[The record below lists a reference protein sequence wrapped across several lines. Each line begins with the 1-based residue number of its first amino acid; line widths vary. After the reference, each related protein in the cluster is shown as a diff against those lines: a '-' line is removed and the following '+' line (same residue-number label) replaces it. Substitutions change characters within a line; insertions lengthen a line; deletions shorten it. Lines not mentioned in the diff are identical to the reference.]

1 MNFSGIYEN
10 QRFYQKDNFN
20 WIDCQNI
27 QGTNG
32 LLDNHSKQMIRRM
45 ISNIDV
51 QGIHFIDNGN
61 YHYISELW
69 IEKIRH
75 PFALVVF
82 DHHSDM
88 QKSLFDEM
96 LGCGSWILKA
106 IETQPYLQKVILI
119 GMTASQKKKIE
130 HLYKDKVIIF
140 LEDDILKHRFA
151 SFPLDKIKDLPIYIS
166 IDKDILSKQVI
177 ETNWDQGQVN
187 LLDLQSLLAILLT
200 DCDVI
205 GIDICGECMNRIEE
219 MKNIKK
225 DEVVNEKLIEFIH
238 QSLHL

>member
-10 QRFYQKDNFN
+10 QRFYQQDNFN

-75 PFALVVF
+75 PFTLVVF

-106 IETQPYLQKVILI
+106 IDDGADVKGEQ
-119 GMTASQKKKIE
+119 AIE
-130 HLYKDKVIIF
+130 VLYCAV
-140 LEDDILKHRFA
+140 
-151 SFPLDKIKDLPIYIS
+151 
-166 IDKDILSKQVI
+166 
-177 ETNWDQGQVN
+177 
-187 LLDLQSLLAILLT
+187 
-200 DCDVI
+200 
-205 GIDICGECMNRIEE
+205 
-219 MKNIKK
+219 
-225 DEVVNEKLIEFIH
+225 
-238 QSLHL
+238 